1 MNALNW
7 KKQTLGHLCT
17 KPGFSE
23 GAGNPP
29 TSHARRMPCLYCE
42 LPNLLQDSMPPD
54 PEFVDLIEQ
63 AFIQGQIDG
72 LKADLAYAWLEA
84 NKG

>member
-1 MNALNW
+1 
-7 KKQTLGHLCT
+7 
-17 KPGFSE
+17 
-23 GAGNPP
+23 
-29 TSHARRMPCLYCE
+29 MPCLYCE